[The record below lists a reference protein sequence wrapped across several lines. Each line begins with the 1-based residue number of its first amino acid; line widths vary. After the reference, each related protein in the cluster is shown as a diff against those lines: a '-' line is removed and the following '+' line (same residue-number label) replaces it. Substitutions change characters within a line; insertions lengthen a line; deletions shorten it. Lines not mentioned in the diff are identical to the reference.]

1 MFSNRIISTLV
12 KTFPTASDIPVTGF
26 ESTDY
31 PRMTRTEAER
41 QIEILTELPYFG
53 DKGRPTNAERQ
64 RNRDKANKERE
75 KTASNHGYS
84 TRSKNKSIL
93 GKRSN
98 HDD

>member
-1 MFSNRIISTLV
+1 M
-12 KTFPTASDIPVTGF
+12 PVTGF

-41 QIEILTELPYFG
+41 QVEILTDLPYFG
-53 DKGRPTNAERQ
+53 DKGRPTHAERQ
-64 RNRDKANKERE
+64 RKRDEANKERE
-75 KTASNHGYS
+75 KSASNHGYN

-98 HDD
+98 PGD